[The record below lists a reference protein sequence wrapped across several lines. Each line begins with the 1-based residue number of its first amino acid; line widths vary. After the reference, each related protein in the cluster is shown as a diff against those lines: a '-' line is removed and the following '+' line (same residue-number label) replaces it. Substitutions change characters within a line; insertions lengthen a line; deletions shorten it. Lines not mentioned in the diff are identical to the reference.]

1 MVRGEKVERVVSFIQ
16 AQLKELEAKIAEAE
30 EIIRLA
36 KLMGIDVTQ
45 QELELQRYKEQYTRL
60 KSGLEQ
66 YVRAKQIGVK

>member
-36 KLMGIDVTQ
+36 KLMGLDVAQ
-45 QELELQRYKEQYTRL
+45 QELELQRYKEQYARL
-60 KSGLEQ
+60 KSGLDQ